1 VNESEFAAKTAIEKL
16 LALMT
21 MLRDKDFGCPWDLE
35 QTIASLVP
43 FTLEE
48 VYEVVDAIE
57 KQDMLGLEDE
67 LGDLLFQVV
76 FYAQIAAE
84 EGLFNFDDVAN
95 AITRKLIRRHPHV
108 FPKGKQTNFG
118 NKADISSDQV
128 VVNWEAI
135 KRQEKREK
143 REKREKQEKQRT
155 RQSSQSQRGNSESTA
170 ASDSILDDVPRAL
183 PALERARKLQKR
195 AARVG
200 FDWPEIE
207 PVIAKLKEEVAE
219 LESAL
224 AEGDQQ
230 QISNE
235 LGDVLFAAI
244 NLARHGSVEP
254 ELALRSANQRFEDRF
269 KWIESTLSSRG
280 KTLTETKLE
289 ELDLLW
295 DQAKQ
300 KGL

>member
-1 VNESEFAAKTAIEKL
+1 MNESEFTAKTAIENL
-16 LALMT
+16 LTLMT
-21 MLRDKDFGCPWDLE
+21 MLRDKDFGCPWDLQ

-43 FTLEE
+43 YTLEE

-57 KQDMLGLEDE
+57 KQDMLELEDE

-76 FYAQIAAE
+76 FYTQIAAE
-84 EGLFNFDDVAN
+84 EGLFDFDDVAN

-135 KRQEKREK
+135 KQQER
-143 REKREKQEKQRT
+143 QEKQRT
-155 RQSSQSQRGNSESTA
+155 RQTNQSHSGDSESSE
-170 ASDSILDDVPRAL
+170 ASNSILDDVPRAL

-224 AEGDQQ
+224 REGDQQ

-235 LGDVLFAAI
+235 LGDVLFAAV
-244 NLARHGSVEP
+244 NLARHASVEP

-280 KTLTETKLE
+280 KTLSETNLE

>member
-1 VNESEFAAKTAIEKL
+1 MNESEFAAKTAIEKL

-43 FTLEE
+43 YTLEE

-57 KQDMLGLEDE
+57 KQDMLELEDE

-76 FYAQIAAE
+76 FYTQIAAE
-84 EGLFNFDDVAN
+84 EGLFDFDDVAN

-135 KRQEKREK
+135 KRQEK
-143 REKREKQEKQRT
+143 QEKQRT
-155 RQSSQSQRGNSESTA
+155 RQTNQSQPGNSESTA